1 MKSGVFISLSPEY
14 PYNFVSTGDFVNP
27 ITETFFITGEGGLLR
42 KVVPL
47 YLVIH
52 NVFIRNIRIEPTINI
67 VGINLKFSR
76 DNVNYNEVLNI
87 SENINAENRT
97 IIIPFYLMI
106 EVQNEVGLYPPS
118 QVVNIN
124 NIKLRLIV
132 A

>member
-1 MKSGVFISLSPEY
+1 MRDGVFISLSPEY
-14 PYNFVSTGDFVNP
+14 PYNFVSTGDFINP

-42 KVVPL
+42 KIFPL

-52 NVFIRNIRIEPTINI
+52 NTFIRNIRIEPTINI
-67 VGINLKFSR
+67 VGISLKFSR
-76 DNVNYNEVLNI
+76 DNVNYSEILNI
-87 SENINAENRT
+87 SENINAENIT
-97 IIIPFYLMI
+97 VIIPFYLLI

-124 NIKLRLIV
+124 NIKLKLIV